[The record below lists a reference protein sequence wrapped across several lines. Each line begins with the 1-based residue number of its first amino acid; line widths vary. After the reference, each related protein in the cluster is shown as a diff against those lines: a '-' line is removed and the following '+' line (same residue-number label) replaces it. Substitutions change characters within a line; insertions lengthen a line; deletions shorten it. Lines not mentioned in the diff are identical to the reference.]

1 LFSLLPLLAIL
12 KVRQSGFGSNDS
24 IPADNGARDD
34 QPSER
39 GTMTAPKMISLTVG
53 KQNIIPC
60 CVNQLLTSTSADSVF
75 RIREFELS
83 HISIMGIIRQAL
95 IVPN

>member
-1 LFSLLPLLAIL
+1 
-12 KVRQSGFGSNDS
+12 VRQSGFESHDI

-39 GTMTAPKMISLTVG
+39 GTITAPKMVSLTMG
-53 KQNIIPC
+53 KQKIISC
-60 CVNQLLTSTSADSVF
+60 CINQLLTSTPADSVF
-75 RIREFELS
+75 RIREFEHS
-83 HISIMGIIRQAL
+83 HISIMGIIRQAV

>member
-1 LFSLLPLLAIL
+1 
-12 KVRQSGFGSNDS
+12 VRQSGFGSNQS

-39 GTMTAPKMISLTVG
+39 GTITAPKMVSLTMG
-53 KQNIIPC
+53 KQKIISC
-60 CVNQLLTSTSADSVF
+60 YINQLLISTLVDSVF

-83 HISIMGIIRQAL
+83 HISIKGIIRQAV